1 MPTIDKPDALAD
13 YSVIT
18 SVSVQWGDQDAFG
31 HVNNV
36 VYFRWFESN
45 RMEYATRC
53 GLAAAPQEP
62 ELAPILARISCNYR
76 WQVRHPDFLYIGGR
90 MTRIGTSSMTVQHA
104 IYSQQQQKLVA
115 DGESVMVLFDYQAQQ
130 SHPVPADLRRAVEDL
145 EGCSF
150 DVP

>member
-1 MPTIDKPDALAD
+1 MPSIEKPDALAD
-13 YSVIT
+13 YSVVT
-18 SVSVQWGDQDAFG
+18 TVAVQWGDQDAFG

-53 GLAAAPQEP
+53 GLADAPRES
-62 ELAPILARISCNYR
+62 ELAPILASISCNYR
-76 WQVRHPDFLYIGGR
+76 LQVRHPDFLYIGGR

-115 DGESVMVLFDYQAQQ
+115 DGESVMVLFDYQTQQ
-130 SHPVPADLRRAVEDL
+130 SRPVPAALRRAVESL

>member
-1 MPTIDKPDALAD
+1 MSTSEKPDALAE
-13 YSVIT
+13 YPVVT
-18 SVSVQWGDQDAFG
+18 TVPVQWGDQDAFG

-45 RMEYATRC
+45 RMEYATQC
-53 GLAAAPQEP
+53 GLADAPLES
-62 ELAPILARISCNYR
+62 ELAPILARITCNYR
-76 WQVRHPDFLYIGGR
+76 LQVRHPDFLYIGGR
-90 MTRIGTSSMTVQHA
+90 MTRIGTSSMTVQHV

-115 DGESVMVLFDYQAQQ
+115 DGESIMVLFDYQTQQ
-130 SHPVPADLRRAVEDL
+130 SCPVPAALRSAVEAL